1 MKFNPG
7 ETYRNVGGARYIKD
21 SPKKQVDPVIKPKPE
36 PLKEEPK
43 VKETTK
49 VEKDES
55 VQHTQVVQKP
65 KIKRTA
71 TKRKQ
76 SSSSSSSD

>member
-7 ETYRNVGGARYIKD
+7 ETYRNVGGTRYIKD

-49 VEKDES
+49 
-55 VQHTQVVQKP
+55 KP
-65 KIKRTA
+65 V
-71 TKRKQ
+71 
-76 SSSSSSSD
+76 S